1 MLKNLRTTYIA
12 EFHNDLMELLNTNNN
27 KLGS

>member
-1 MLKNLRTTYIA
+1 MVKNLRTTYII
-12 EFHNDLMELLNTNNN
+12 EFHNGLMGLLNTNNN